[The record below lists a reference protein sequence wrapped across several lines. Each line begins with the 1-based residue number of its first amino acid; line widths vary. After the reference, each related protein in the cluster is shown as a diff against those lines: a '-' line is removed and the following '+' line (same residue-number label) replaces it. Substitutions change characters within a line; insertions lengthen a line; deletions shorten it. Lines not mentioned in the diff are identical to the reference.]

1 MSYNLRAFR
10 GRRELLL
17 SDYLSA
23 CAENDSKPLSAD
35 ALEIHF
41 KKLIASAL
49 N

>member
-1 MSYNLRAFR
+1 MKHLW
-10 GRRELLL
+10 L

-23 CAENDSKPLSAD
+23 CAENDSEPLNAD

-41 KKLIASAL
+41 KKLIASEI